1 MAEQQPAPGRDSG
14 GGNPARRSGLIWGI
28 VDGSVSISLSMLLA
42 VSLNHCPSCGG
53 WWGVGFLSD
62 LTRQDSGL
70 IAVATLLLFP
80 CAVVIFGGV
89 EMFFLLKQ
97 DYDERRRARRQEMR
111 EWFAEDAKETIAA
124 AFEQGRE
131 QGRKQG
137 RKAERDRISD
147 SVEELGVELPPEI
160 ARVISGES
168 ELEFQLR
175 QQIRR
180 EERERVRRALAQQGS
195 LSEDEI
201 ARILPD

>member
-42 VSLNHCPSCGG
+42 VTLNHCPSCGG

-80 CAVVIFGGV
+80 CAVIVFGGIK
-89 EMFFLLKQ
+89 MFFLLKQ
-97 DYDERRRARRQEMR
+97 EYDERRRARRQEMR
-111 EWFAEDAKETIAA
+111 EWFAEDAKEALTV
-124 AFEQGRE
+124 AFEKGQE
-131 QGRKQG
+131 HG

-147 SVEELGVELPPEI
+147 SVEELGVQLPPEI
-160 ARVISGES
+160 DRIISGES
-168 ELEFQLR
+168 EPEFQLR

-180 EERERVRRALAQQGS
+180 EERERIRRALAQQGS
-195 LSEDEI
+195 LSNEEI
-201 ARILPD
+201 ARLLPD